1 MKHTSSKKLLH
12 IKKNRSLV
20 TLEINKFISKHMLI
34 FERFRN
40 MSESEMKQYFK
51 NILMKRRD
59 KIND

>member
-12 IKKNRSLV
+12 IKRNRNLV
-20 TLEINKFISKHMLI
+20 TLEINKFISKQMLI

-40 MSESEMKQYFK
+40 MSESEMKQYFE
-51 NILMKRRD
+51 NILMKRMD